1 MTDAPPAENDPAT
14 AEGRKQDQG
23 GSAGAPAGRSDEELM
38 ALLQRRDLG
47 ALEALYDRHHR
58 IALAL
63 AYRVVG
69 DFEAAEDVV
78 QETFLSAWRQSST
91 YHRDRG
97 RVRAWLLSIAR
108 HRAIDR
114 IRRARPPG
122 QLTELDPSV
131 VDPRATDVL
140 EAAEASVRRDR
151 IVQALMTL
159 SDEQRQAVELAYYG
173 GLTHKE
179 ISEQTGLPLGTVKG
193 RMRQAMDKLRLALAD
208 LAPDEGGTACTTGI
222 HAPLS
227 RTARRSRSWRPGTR
241 STRLTPLTGP
251 VFAPTSM
258 AATVARLWSPNSVW
272 SPRDCPK
279 R

>member
-1 MTDAPPAENDPAT
+1 MTGVPPTENDPAT

-23 GSAGAPAGRSDEELM
+23 GSADAAADRSDEELM

-63 AYRVVG
+63 AFRVVG

-78 QETFLSAWRQSST
+78 QETFLSAWRQSAT

-97 RVRAWLLSIAR
+97 RVRSWLLSIAR

-114 IRRARPPG
+114 IRRARPAG
-122 QLTELDPSV
+122 QLTQLDASV

-151 IVQALMTL
+151 IVQALTTL
-159 SDEQRQAVELAYYG
+159 SDEQRQTVELAYYG

-193 RMRQAMDKLRLALAD
+193 RMRLAMDKLRLALAD
-208 LAPDEGGTACTTGI
+208 LGPDEDG
-222 HAPLS
+222 
-227 RTARRSRSWRPGTR
+227 
-241 STRLTPLTGP
+241 
-251 VFAPTSM
+251 
-258 AATVARLWSPNSVW
+258 AA
-272 SPRDCPK
+272 
-279 R
+279 